1 MKNESIRSTRT
12 MHYKSDSRE
21 QNEYTHIWYESL
33 SEEIKRGKRRV
44 YLLRMVAGLDGGGA
58 PAVQGGR
65 RNGKGAAPRDLPS
78 RLKCDAAAPVTV
90 QGRRPERRPS
100 APCDSQREQLG
111 RGYAG
116 GRGCRGTVGDLG
128 LREVGRASVAGIR
141 QQQAGSDG
149 WNGSE
154 RLWMNSDM

>member
-21 QNEYTHIWYESL
+21 QNEYTHISYESL

-90 QGRRPERRPS
+90 QGRRP
-100 APCDSQREQLG
+100 A
-111 RGYAG
+111 RGTAG
-116 GRGCRGTVGDLG
+116 GRGSAVRQSEGAAGAG
-128 LREVGRASVAGIR
+128 LRRRARMSRDRGGPRFARGGEGERGGHQATAGRIGR
-141 QQQAGSDG
+141 ME
-149 WNGSE
+149 WK
-154 RLWMNSDM
+154 